1 MYDIQTRTRGT
12 GDKWKT
18 IAKALTPGDAENV
31 RVHILDE
38 YPELDVRVNIGEI
51 RDQAG
56 VAEWLG
62 ICFVIRYMRVRILSP
77 APNL

>member
-51 RDQAG
+51 RD
-56 VAEWLG
+56 
-62 ICFVIRYMRVRILSP
+62 
-77 APNL
+77 